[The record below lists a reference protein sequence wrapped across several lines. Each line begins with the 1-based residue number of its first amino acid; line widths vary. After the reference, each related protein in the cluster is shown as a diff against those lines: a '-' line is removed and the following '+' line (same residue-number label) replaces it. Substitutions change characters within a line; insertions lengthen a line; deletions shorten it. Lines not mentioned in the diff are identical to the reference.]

1 MTSPSPPPGEEIAAA
16 KTLTDEAL
24 RRAALAIAS
33 SGGLLQRD
41 IPKQLQPEDQNRSEE
56 IVQAL
61 RDLGV
66 VDSDL
71 VVICSRGSTQVA
83 RVPDQEALERAA
95 TAGMRCACGRAILDE
110 TAEEALEISSLGRR
124 LLDGS
129 WWMSVLLMERLR
141 ELGIDYDSM
150 LLEQK
155 SGGDELDC
163 FADLS
168 GELAL
173 SELKDKE
180 FSLGNAYSFG
190 AKIGIHRPQHAVVVT
205 TSHVGNDAKEHFR
218 RSQDAEIDPR
228 LTRRSR
234 PRSSNTSRGSTRL
247 IENSVDSSTRYPART
262 RRVFCEACCLSRQW
276 TLGVLLRH
284 SRRNSK
290 RRRRRP
296 PLSRHTL
303 PPTPQLPPSSQS
315 RLRRRTKGP
324 QRVDRLR
331 LRVGLLR
338 HRSRSGLFVVA
349 EVTK

>member
-173 SELKDKE
+173 FELKDKE

-234 PRSSNTSRGSTRL
+234 PSEL
-247 IENSVDSSTRYPART
+247 QYIEGLDSLDR
-262 RRVFCEACCLSRQW
+262 E
-276 TLGVLLRH
+276 
-284 SRRNSK
+284 
-290 RRRRRP
+290 
-296 PLSRHTL
+296 
-303 PPTPQLPPSSQS
+303 
-315 RLRRRTKGP
+315 LRRLVD
-324 QRVDRLR
+324 QISSEDASRVLR
-331 LRVGLLR
+331 GLLPVAAMDA
-338 HRSRSGLFVVA
+338 GGVVEALKAKLEA
-349 EVTK
+349 ETTPPATVQTHAAADAPASA